1 MSPYCQP
8 ILFYM
13 RPKTMF
19 KITKYIT
26 FLFPIIFIASI
37 NTGFANPMS
46 AEKPEQNTDVNKV
59 ELSDIQKYALI
70 LAKINTSQASMIT
83 LNKYI
88 NVTSAIVQ
96 SMDPTASITAFTQLS
111 KSLLEKFNTLNQQET
126 VVMQKLA
133 ELTDKNQFIVQQAT
147 NQFVNLMQM
156 STNIYDSAHN
166 TGSDT
171 VINGWV
177 LTLIDT
183 ASSCPD
189 TIPDY
194 FGE

>member
-1 MSPYCQP
+1 
-8 ILFYM
+8 
-13 RPKTMF
+13 
-19 KITKYIT
+19 
-26 FLFPIIFIASI
+26 
-37 NTGFANPMS
+37 MS

-70 LAKINTSQASMIT
+70 LAKINTCQASMIT

-156 STNIYDSAHN
+156 STNIYNSAHN

>member
-1 MSPYCQP
+1 
-8 ILFYM
+8 
-13 RPKTMF
+13 
-19 KITKYIT
+19 
-26 FLFPIIFIASI
+26 
-37 NTGFANPMS
+37 
-46 AEKPEQNTDVNKV
+46 
-59 ELSDIQKYALI
+59 
-70 LAKINTSQASMIT
+70 
-83 LNKYI
+83 
-88 NVTSAIVQ
+88 
-96 SMDPTASITAFTQLS
+96 MDPTASITAFTQLS

-156 STNIYDSAHN
+156 STNIYNSAHN